1 MLIHWMSLFI
11 DNFFILFI
19 IKIMSVPYTYVLV
32 ENDGVQVKV
41 PYNEFA
47 SNFITYVDEPNSPNT
62 LGQQGQFSVS
72 NWNLDDA
79 GESISSSAFVYSNNA
94 WRKIPTYTKHW
105 EDLEPTQ
112 NDNGINYLRL
122 LPVHKSIELSEEE
135 KQNVRQSIDV
145 TTATNEKT
153 GIVKGTNSYSPD
165 YGTVTIEDDG
175 TLKVY
180 NATIAHAGT
189 VQLHDGDESGRTDIR
204 PIVYTKD
211 AIDDKINKTNSSLP
225 TATNSVKGCIIV
237 GDHMAINNGILTVNL
252 AQVADADNTIYGLV
266 RYAPV
271 NFVDNIGSEGV
282 ISENDH
288 VLSVAQSRELV
299 KYYVDNTPKTVVI
312 PIASSGTLGGV
323 RVDSLNSNL
332 QITSEGRLSA
342 KQATTQ
348 QEGVVKFITSFNGI
362 TNTTYEVPTA
372 YTIKSYVDSK
382 LIGGA
387 KIATTTE
394 PGSIIIGQGLKIDG
408 NGVVSTDLPVA
419 SSIQRGVVYTTNSIT
434 QQTASSGFVPSSKG
448 VYDFVISEIAKSSSS
463 GQRASAATSTSAGI
477 ITVQPATQ
485 DSQTGGYYKVPTLQ
499 YMKDYV
505 DSITSSGTTPS
516 SPAEPT
522 STSSSKFWVVIGT
535 GEFTLKQLKDAAEA
549 AKVTLVSAINGVTSS
564 EIDTPIANGINI
576 LVFETSITKAKLKII
591 IENAVTL
598 SGTTVGES
606 SEQCQNN
613 FILMPGTDVFGSYLI
628 NGDQEQEQ
636 E

>member
-165 YGTVTIEDDG
+165 YGTVIIEEDG
-175 TLKVY
+175 TLKVDK
-180 NATIAHAGT
+180 ATTYYSGT
-189 VQLHDGDESGRTDIR
+189 VQLYDESGRTDIR

-252 AQVADADNTIYGLV
+252 AQVADTANTIYGLV

-271 NFVDNIGSEGV
+271 DFTDDIEAST

-288 VLSVAQSRELV
+288 VLSVAQSRKLIQ
-299 KYYVDNTPKTVVI
+299 YYIDTTPKTATI
-312 PIASSGTLGGV
+312 PTASSNTLGGV

-342 KQATTQ
+342 KQATTS
-348 QEGVVKFITSFNGI
+348 QEGVVKFITSFNGV

-382 LIGGA
+382 LVGGA

-505 DSITSSGTTPS
+505 DQISSSGTTPV
-516 SPAEPT
+516 SPEPT

-535 GEFTLKQLKDAAEA
+535 GEFTLEQLKDAAEA

-564 EIDTPIANGINI
+564 ELDTPIANGINI
-576 LVFETSITKAKLKII
+576 LVFETSITRSKLKVI

-613 FILMPGTDVFGSYLI
+613 FILMPGTDIFGTYLT
-628 NGDQEQEQ
+628 NGDQEEQ